1 VISALAKNPKTPPG
15 LALTLV
21 PRLVERDVKM
31 LSVDRNVSKGVR
43 ISARKFLQTGAARRR

>member
-1 VISALAKNPKTPPG
+1 MISALAKNPKTPPG